1 MATGGP
7 RSSIQLR
14 SARVRA
20 EPCEVA
26 SRSRQ
31 ALNEAGVDRVRG
43 NHRNDRDRQGRLSRR
58 DRHRVETHDYDVH
71 VEPDEVGHELWQPL
85 GPAIREAMVDDE
97 VLPHP
102 VPALSEPIFQSTNQR
117 EYILS
122 RRYPRHIRRALEPTH
137 RR

>member
-1 MATGGP
+1 MGPWQFTVTIGIVRVAWRAT
-7 RSSIQLR
+7 ITT
-14 SARVRA
+14 
-20 EPCEVA
+20 
-26 SRSRQ
+26 
-31 ALNEAGVDRVRG
+31 
-43 NHRNDRDRQGRLSRR
+43 
-58 DRHRVETHDYDVH
+58 RVETHDYDVH

-85 GPAIREAMVDDE
+85 GPAIREAMVDHK

-102 VPALSEPIFQSTNQR
+102 VSALSEPIFQSTNQR

>member
-1 MATGGP
+1 MIGSVG
-7 RSSIQLR
+7 
-14 SARVRA
+14 
-20 EPCEVA
+20 
-26 SRSRQ
+26 
-31 ALNEAGVDRVRG
+31 DR
-43 NHRNDRDRQGRLSRR
+43 RNDRDRQGRLARR

-122 RRYPRHIRRALEPTH
+122 RRYPRHPDAVHSPRLLRFRGERRKREAESENDREPDQPH
-137 RR
+137 GHLDGGWLAGV